1 MPNTTLENT
10 KVVFFGTPDF
20 AAYQLEYLK
29 NNGVNVVAVVTAPD
43 KPKGRGKKLQ
53 SPPVKESAEKLQIPI
68 LQPTNLK
75 SEEFNTELKSFGAHL
90 QIVVAFRMLPKMVW
104 DMPPMGTMNLHAS
117 YLPNY
122 RGAAPINHCIINGET
137 ETGVSTFL
145 LKHEIDT
152 GDVLLRKKVQIE
164 PTWNAGNLHDELM
177 QQGAPLILESV
188 KGLINDTITPISQNE
203 LKDTPSNE
211 APKIFKP
218 DMVIDWK
225 RPAKEIIH
233 FILGLSPFPGAFQYF
248 VDENETDVIVKVFN
262 AVKTESSTKLSPGE
276 WFIQGKDT
284 LLIGTAD
291 TAIEVLELQ
300 IQGKKRMKAA
310 DLLRGFN
317 ILTLK
322 PKKL

>member
-20 AAYQLEYLK
+20 AAHQLEFLK
-29 NNGVNVVAVVTAPD
+29 NNGVNIVAVVTAPD

-53 SPPVKESAEKLQIPI
+53 STPVKETAEKLQIPT

-75 SEEFNTELKSFGAHL
+75 SEEFNKELKSFGAHL

-104 DMPPMGTMNLHAS
+104 NMPPMGTMNLHAS

-122 RGAAPINHCIINGET
+122 RGAAPINHCIMNGET

-152 GDVLLRKKVQIE
+152 GDVLLRKKVKIE
-164 PTWNAGNLHDELM
+164 PTWKAGELHDELM
-177 QQGAPLILESV
+177 RQGAPLILESV
-188 KGLINDTITPISQNE
+188 KGLINETITPISQSE
-203 LKDTPSNE
+203 LNDTPTNE
-211 APKIFKP
+211 APKIFRP
-218 DMVIDWK
+218 DMVINWSQ
-225 RPAKEIIH
+225 PAKQVIQ

-248 VDENETDVIVKVFN
+248 VDENGNDIIVKVFD
-262 AVKTESSTKLSPGE
+262 AKKTETNPELPAGE
-276 WFIQGKDT
+276 WLILDKNT
-284 LLIGTAD
+284 LLIGTGD
-291 TAIEVLELQ
+291 EPIEVIELQ

-317 ILTLK
+317 ISALK

>member
-1 MPNTTLENT
+1 MPNTQLENT

-29 NNGVNVVAVVTAPD
+29 TNGVNIVAVVTAPD
-43 KPKGRGKKLQ
+43 KPKGRGKKMQ
-53 SPPVKESAEKLQIPI
+53 ATPVKECAERLQIPV

-75 SEEFNTELKSFGAHL
+75 SEEFNSELKSYAADL
-90 QIVVAFRMLPKMVW
+90 QIVVAFRMLPKVVW
-104 DMPPMGTMNLHAS
+104 NMPYMGTMNLHAS

-122 RGAAPINHCIINGET
+122 RGAAPINHCIMNGEK

-152 GDVLLRKKVQIE
+152 GDVLMRKKVSIL

-177 QQGAPLILESV
+177 HQGAPLILESIQ
-188 KGLINDTITPISQNE
+188 GLINGTIQPIPQSQ
-203 LKDTPSNE
+203 LKDTPTNE

-218 DMVIDWK
+218 DMMIDWSLPSSK
-225 RPAKEIIH
+225 VIQ

-248 VDENETDVIVKVFN
+248 EDDKGNEVIVKVFN
-262 AVKTESSTKLSPGE
+262 AQKVETSEKIPAGE
-276 WFIQGKDT
+276 WAIINKST
-284 LLIGTAD
+284 LLIGTGD
-291 TAIEVLELQ
+291 EPIEVIELQ

-310 DLLRGFN
+310 DLLRGFD
-317 ILTLK
+317 ISVLK
-322 PKKL
+322 QKKL